1 MDFLRIGIILALVLV
16 FIGIYILVSI
26 LNKRTKVPKGCE
38 FAHLEAKCGT
48 CLSKTCKSR
57 KEEVTLSW
65 QFYGLLSY

>member
-57 KEEVTLSW
+57 KEEVTLS
-65 QFYGLLSY
+65 